1 MEGFMGQVLFVVWRE
16 SVEALLVIGIL
27 FTWIVG
33 RPDSR
38 RWLPWLWGGVA
49 LGLAGAVALGL
60 LILFAGEVLS
70 ESAQTLFQTGLMLLA
85 CALIVQMVVW
95 MRRHG
100 RTLKREMH
108 TALESQAGR
117 SHGWGVLLLSAIA
130 VVREG
135 SETVVFLYGIG
146 QHLVPFEFVLAT
158 VAGLAL
164 AGLTFVLL
172 QLGGKYVS
180 WRWFFRVTE
189 VLLLLLGAAML
200 MSAVDNLLSLEIL
213 PAIVDPLWDSSA
225 FINDG
230 TAGGGLIASFT
241 GYRAYP
247 ALTSLLIYLAY
258 WALVIV
264 LMRMPRADRKPV
276 QA

>member
-1 MEGFMGQVLFVVWRE
+1 MGQVLFVVWRE

-38 RWLPWLWGGVA
+38 RWLPYLWGGVG
-49 LGLAGAVALGL
+49 LGLAGAVALGM
-60 LILFAGEVLS
+60 LILFAGEAMS
-70 ESAQTLFQTGLMLLA
+70 ESSQTLFQTGLMLLA
-85 CALIVQMVVW
+85 CGLIVQMVVW

-100 RTLKREMH
+100 RTLKQEMH
-108 TALESQAGR
+108 TALAGEVGR
-117 SHGWGVLLLSAIA
+117 SHGWGVLLLAAIA
-130 VVREG
+130 VAREG

-146 QHLVPFEFVLAT
+146 QHLVFFEFVLAT

-164 AGLTFVLL
+164 AGITFVLL

-189 VLLLLLGAAML
+189 ILLLLLGAAML

-213 PAIVDPLWDSSA
+213 PAVVDPLWDSSA

-230 TAGGGLIASFT
+230 TAMGGLVAAFT

-247 ALTSLLIYLAY
+247 ALTSLLIYIGY
-258 WALVIV
+258 WVLV
-264 LMRMPRADRKPV
+264 LGLLRLPRATRVP
-276 QA
+276 AGA

>member
-1 MEGFMGQVLFVVWRE
+1 MGQVLFVVWRE

-60 LILFAGEVLS
+60 VILFAGEVLS

-108 TALESQAGR
+108 TALESEVGR
-117 SHGWGVLLLSAIA
+117 SHGWGVLLLAAIA

-146 QHLVPFEFVLAT
+146 QHLVLFEFVLAT

-213 PAIVDPLWDSSA
+213 PAVVDPLWDSSA

-230 TAGGGLIASFT
+230 TAAGGLIASFT

-264 LMRMPRADRKPV
+264 LMRLPRAERKPV

>member
-1 MEGFMGQVLFVVWRE
+1 MGQVLFVVWRE

-27 FTWIVG
+27 YTWIVG

-38 RWLPWLWGGVA
+38 RWLPYLWAGVG

-60 LILFAGEVLS
+60 LILFAGEAMS

-108 TALESQAGR
+108 TALEGEVGR

-146 QHLVPFEFVLAT
+146 QHLVFFEFVLAT

-164 AGLTFVLL
+164 AGVTFVLL

-189 VLLLLLGAAML
+189 ILLLLLGAAML

-213 PAIVDPLWDSSA
+213 PAVVDPLWDSSA

-230 TAGGGLIASFT
+230 TAAGGLIASFT

-258 WALVIV
+258 WVLVLV
-264 LMRMPRADRKPV
+264 LLRAPSPERKPV
-276 QA
+276 GA